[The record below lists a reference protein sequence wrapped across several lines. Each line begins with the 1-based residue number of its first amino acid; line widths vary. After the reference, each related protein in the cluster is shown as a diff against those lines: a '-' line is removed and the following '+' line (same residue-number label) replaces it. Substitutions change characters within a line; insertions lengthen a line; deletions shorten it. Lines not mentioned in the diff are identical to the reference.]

1 VQDLEEGK
9 ISKFLSLNHF
19 LFKLAQKHSVG
30 AIEVFEII
38 AKRRVLKALKKLN
51 EGRRKRF
58 REIFLIL
65 KRNPIPFRELDVV
78 KLRGYENTYRIRVGD
93 YRMVYEILWAERR
106 IIVHHVA
113 HREKAYR
120 GMG

>member
-1 VQDLEEGK
+1 
-9 ISKFLSLNHF
+9 
-19 LFKLAQKHSVG
+19 
-30 AIEVFEII
+30 VFEII

>member
-1 VQDLEEGK
+1 MKEGESGLE
-9 ISKFLSLNHF
+9 KFF
-19 LFKLAQKHSVG
+19 LYL
-30 AIEVFEII
+30 
-38 AKRRVLKALKKLN
+38 
-51 EGRRKRF
+51 
-58 REIFLIL
+58 REILY
-65 KRNPIPFRELDVV
+65 PFRELDVV

-93 YRMVYEILWAERR
+93 YRMVYEILWSERR